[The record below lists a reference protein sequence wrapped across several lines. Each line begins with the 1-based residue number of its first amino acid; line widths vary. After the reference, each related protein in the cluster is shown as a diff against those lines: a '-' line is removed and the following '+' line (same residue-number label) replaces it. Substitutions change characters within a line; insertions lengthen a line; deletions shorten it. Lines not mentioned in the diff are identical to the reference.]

1 MLESLRRSIGLQFA
15 RFHFRR
21 FPETVISFT
30 DAISEAHDALL
41 IMPLGNMQL
50 LPTVIVIDVLKK
62 RFREENITIVTGDG
76 GHEVMRLL
84 PHSPVVRILPTEITS
99 FFLPRKDLVQRVNRR
114 TYDVAIDLNLD
125 LLLPSA
131 YICKESRARVRVGFA
146 GKQADTFYNLQI
158 KQDPALSK
166 QLVFDRLAKCLEMF

>member
-1 MLESLRRSIGLQFA
+1 MLESFRRSIGFQLA
-15 RFHFRR
+15 RFHFRKN
-21 FPETVISFT
+21 PDSVITFT
-30 DAISEAHDALL
+30 EAISDARQALL
-41 IMPLGNMQL
+41 IMPLGHMQL
-50 LPTVIVIDVLKK
+50 LPTVIVIELLKK
-62 RFREENITIVTGDG
+62 RFREENITIVTADG

-84 PHSPVVRILPTEITS
+84 PHSPVVRILPTEVS
-99 FFLPRKDLVQRVNRR
+99 VFFLPRHELVERVNKR

-158 KQDPALSK
+158 KQDPAQSK
-166 QLVFDRLAKCLEMF
+166 QMVFDRLAKCLEMF